1 MGTTKTKKTTK
12 APRKSPRQMLT
23 AMLRLA
29 IENLEQRLLIPMHK
43 LQTQQ
48 DGDRA
53 ELQRLIRL
61 TEQHGRL
68 FESGRAS
75 DNATVAS
82 LRRELTTVAA
92 RCATIKEVE
101 GSNAWEVLARQRDR
115 LQKLENDLTAQKIW
129 GSERI
134 AEDRQ
139 RLTAI
144 ESGLGGA
151 QWKAQGQP
159 ARWITLLSTKHLEN
173 IIVGGWGKATEG
185 PTRRAIEAELV
196 RRRQD
201 TTYRAAEQKVS
212 PATPAENLEKAFQ
225 LGRMS
230 RPDFTHGAIGPNTI
244 EVDIDGVIH
253 TNPKTIALRPD
264 GKGNIHNPDLI
275 VLEPKLAT
283 GGIVNPCTNVFP
295 HNENDFGTVHIY
307 SGTPSDPFAKC
318 LMSYKLDKPPEF
330 AAPKESI
337 LEEVARRRK
346 AGEKCELRFGP
357 DGKPVILN
365 LETPQEEY
373 ARRTKAGENVALIWD
388 PIAMK
393 NGVQA
398 VKPQKTEAE
407 RRLKE
412 IMDER
417 IARWECEQRNVLGA
431 QRKEI
436 DALKKKFGDDN
447 MHILNTLNRVRFL
460 ESKLPPVGAIP
471 TTPTATVQVDF
482 ATLGWRGRFCVALS
496 ALAGGEG
503 VFRPKE
509 VQS

>member
-12 APRKSPRQMLT
+12 APAISTASKVNALVRKIHGQIQDLWVAFQNTEARLREQILKLDRYVGRTHDHLTKLT
-23 AMLRLA
+23 A
-29 IENLEQRLLIPMHK
+29 
-43 LQTQQ
+43 QQ

-82 LRRELTTVAA
+82 LRRELTTVAT
-92 RCATIKEVE
+92 RCAT
-101 GSNAWEVLARQRDR
+101 
-115 LQKLENDLTAQKIW
+115 
-129 GSERI
+129 
-134 AEDRQ
+134 
-139 RLTAI
+139 I

-185 PTRRAIEAELV
+185 PTRRAIESELV

-201 TTYRAAEQKVS
+201 ATYRAAEQKVS
-212 PATPAENLEKAFQ
+212 PAETPRAVVE
-225 LGRMS
+225 
-230 RPDFTHGAIGPNTI
+230 PNTF
-244 EVDIDGVIH
+244 EVEIDGVLH
-253 TNPKTIALRPD
+253 TNPKQIVLRPD
-264 GKGNIHNPDLI
+264 GKGNMSNPDLI
-275 VLEPKLAT
+275 VLEPKKLAT
-283 GGIVNPCTNVFP
+283 GGVVSSKPWWDLAD
-295 HNENDFGTVHIY
+295 ERDFGAAVH
-307 SGTPSDPFAKC
+307 
-318 LMSYKLDKPPEF
+318 SYWPEPDVVKPPEF
-330 AAPKESI
+330 APPKESI

-357 DGKPVILN
+357 DGRLTIVN

-373 ARRTKAGENVALIWD
+373 ARRTKAGEDVRMLWNPSMGGFFVEKVQPLVNAE
-388 PIAMK
+388 IAKLSKDLAIMK
-393 NGVQA
+393 KDLEIANA
-398 VKPQKTEAE
+398 RLENHRLELDTAAKTSE
-407 RRLKE
+407 RVDRL
-412 IMDER
+412 ER
-417 IARWECEQRNVLGA
+417 I
-431 QRKEI
+431 
-436 DALKKKFGDDN
+436 GDNDH
-447 MHILNTLNRVRFL
+447 MQISNTLNRVRYL

-471 TTPTATVQVDF
+471 TKADLSTVQVDF

>member
-1 MGTTKTKKTTK
+1 MGTTKTKKT
-12 APRKSPRQMLT
+12 PRKPVRETLASIRDKAYSAFHALDARLTKLT
-23 AMLRLA
+23 A
-29 IENLEQRLLIPMHK
+29 
-43 LQTQQ
+43 QQ

-82 LRRELTTVAA
+82 LRRELTTVAT
-92 RCATIKEVE
+92 RCA
-101 GSNAWEVLARQRDR
+101 S
-115 LQKLENDLTAQKIW
+115 
-129 GSERI
+129 
-134 AEDRQ
+134 
-139 RLTAI
+139 I

-159 ARWITLLSTKHLEN
+159 ARWITLLSTQHLKN
-173 IIVGGWGKATEG
+173 ILAGNFPEFESTKMKIAAEIA
-185 PTRRAIEAELV
+185 RRA
-196 RRRQD
+196 QD
-201 TTYRAAEQKVS
+201 TTSRAAEKVS
-212 PATPAENLEKAFQ
+212 PAETPRAVVE
-225 LGRMS
+225 
-230 RPDFTHGAIGPNTI
+230 PNTI

-275 VLEPKLAT
+275 VLEPKKLAT
-283 GGIVNPCTNVFP
+283 GPLATPAESLEKFWDLA
-295 HNENDFGTVHIY
+295 NEQDFGTVHIY
-307 SGTPSDPFAKC
+307 SGTPSDPLAKC

-330 AAPKESI
+330 APPKESI

-346 AGEKCELRFGP
+346 AGEKCELRFGSN
-357 DGKPVILN
+357 GRPVIMN

-373 ARRTKAGENVALIWD
+373 ARRTKAGEDVALIWD

-417 IARWECEQRNVLGA
+417 MDRWQFEQRNVFVA

-436 DALKKKFGDDN
+436 DELKRALDTTNARLENHRLELDTAAKTTERVKRLEKFVAEDVTTISQLDN
-447 MHILNTLNRVRFL
+447 RMDRVEHEVGL
-460 ESKLPPVGAIP
+460 SIGAIP